1 MDDRSPV
8 SLSVEDLHKV
18 LRVLK
23 ATSGHLHS
31 RELYQSIVDAIPREL
46 GSFHIVNLALV
57 FPGTA
62 RLVTVAVSGDDAQ
75 RIAEAYGGLVTQP
88 IDKGIMGWVVTN
100 GRSYYAPDAAGD
112 PLYYSGYN
120 LSPRKGSELAL
131 PVKVDGEVV
140 AVLNL
145 ESRMED
151 AFSPPMIGMLEVVAD
166 HIGEGI
172 QNALLHEQALA
183 DAERLRGAFER
194 LRVTEAAFAAVLSA
208 VARTAWIVDAKGRI
222 EARIEADGGRV
233 AFHAASTDTLQEEL
247 SEASR
252 AAWEAALARV
262 ARGEAVEAEVSGRDG
277 ARPAGRIRLY
287 LVAGAPGDGR
297 RVLVLA

>member
-1 MDDRSPV
+1 MDDHSPV
-8 SLSVEDLHKV
+8 SLSVEDLQKV

-23 ATSGHLHS
+23 AASGHLES
-31 RELYQSIVDAIPREL
+31 RALYQAIVEAIPREL

-75 RIAEAYGGLVTQP
+75 RISEAFGGLVTQP

-100 GRSYYAPDAAGD
+100 GRTYYAPDASAD

-120 LSPRKGSELAL
+120 LSPRQGSELAL
-131 PVKVDGEVV
+131 PVKVEGEVV

-145 ESRMED
+145 ESRMTD
-151 AFSPPMIGMLEVVAD
+151 AFSAPMIGMLEVVAE

-172 QNALLHEQALA
+172 QNALLHEQVLA
-183 DAERLRGAFER
+183 DSERLQSAFER
-194 LRVTEAAFAAVLSA
+194 LRVTEASFAAVLSA
-208 VARTAWIVDAKGRI
+208 VARTAWIVDALGRI
-222 EARIEADGGRV
+222 DAQIEVDGGRV
-233 AFHAASTDTLQEEL
+233 AFHAATTDTLAEEL
-247 SEASR
+247 SDASR
-252 AAWEAALARV
+252 AAWNAALARV
-262 ARGEAVEAEVSGRDG
+262 ERGEIAEAEVEWRDG
-277 ARPAGRIRLY
+277 ARAAGRIRLFP
-287 LVAGAPGDGR
+287 VAGEGR